1 MISLDQIEKIS
12 VRINKVISRV
22 IMGQDKIKEQLLT
35 CFFSG
40 GHLLLEGA
48 PGLGKTL
55 LARALAMIVDAKYKR
70 IQFTPDLLPGDIIGA
85 NVFNQATGEFTL
97 HKGPLFTEILLADEI
112 NRTPPKTQ
120 AALLEAMQEGKVTID
135 GRTNELPPVF
145 FVMATQNPIEHEGAY
160 PLPETQLDRFMM
172 KIVMDYPESSAEVDI
187 LKNYASGYNLHNPET
202 LFDKPLMSTKAVLE
216 CRRVA
221 MQVKVEDAI
230 LEYIQSIVAETRDPI
245 NTILGASPRAAVA
258 TLNASRAL
266 AAIRGQDFVTPEEVK
281 DVALP
286 CLRHRIILAPEARID
301 GLTADL
307 FISDILGRI
316 PVPR

>member
-1 MISLDQIEKIS
+1 
-12 VRINKVISRV
+12 
-22 IMGQDKIKEQLLT
+22 
-35 CFFSG
+35 
-40 GHLLLEGA
+40 
-48 PGLGKTL
+48 
-55 LARALAMIVDAKYKR
+55 
-70 IQFTPDLLPGDIIGA
+70 
-85 NVFNQATGEFTL
+85 
-97 HKGPLFTEILLADEI
+97 
-112 NRTPPKTQ
+112 
-120 AALLEAMQEGKVTID
+120 
-135 GRTNELPPVF
+135 
-145 FVMATQNPIEHEGAY
+145 
-160 PLPETQLDRFMM
+160 
-172 KIVMDYPESSAEVDI
+172 
-187 LKNYASGYNLHNPET
+187 
-202 LFDKPLMSTKAVLE
+202 
-216 CRRVA
+216 